1 MEPKESTKIRDK
13 PGIRK
18 TIKKKLSKTRNII
31 LLAAI
36 GMVVFYALADI
47 VFGFL
52 HTGDYSVAQF
62 DATLTSE
69 WFSFWKW
76 VVSVGGGITV
86 AKTLKGN
93 TNSDDDETDLP
104 TSGRVV

>member
-1 MEPKESTKIRDK
+1 MEPKENTKIRDK
-13 PGIRK
+13 PGFQKI
-18 TIKKKLSKTRNII
+18 IKKKLHKTRNIV
-31 LLAAI
+31 LLTAV
-36 GMVVFYALADI
+36 GMVISYALADI

-93 TNSDDDETDLP
+93 TNSDDDETDPP
-104 TSGRVV
+104 TSGGVV

>member
-18 TIKKKLSKTRNII
+18 TIKKKLNKTRNII

>member
-1 MEPKESTKIRDK
+1 MDNKIWDK
-13 PGIRK
+13 PGIQKAIR
-18 TIKKKLSKTRNII
+18 KKLKKTRNII
-31 LLAAI
+31 LLIAV
-36 GMVVFYALADI
+36 GMVISYALADI

-76 VVSVGGGITV
+76 VVGIGGGITV
-86 AKTLKGN
+86 AKTVKGK
-93 TNSDDDETDLP
+93 TNSDDDETDP
-104 TSGRVV
+104 PMSDGVV

>member
-1 MEPKESTKIRDK
+1 MEPKENTKIRDK

-18 TIKKKLSKTRNII
+18 TIGKKLHKTRNII
-31 LLAAI
+31 LLTAI
-36 GMVVFYALADI
+36 GMVIAYATADV

-69 WFSFWKW
+69 WFGFWKW

-86 AKTLKGN
+86 AKTLKGK
-93 TNSDDDETDLP
+93 TNSDDDETDP
-104 TSGRVV
+104 PNVDGVV